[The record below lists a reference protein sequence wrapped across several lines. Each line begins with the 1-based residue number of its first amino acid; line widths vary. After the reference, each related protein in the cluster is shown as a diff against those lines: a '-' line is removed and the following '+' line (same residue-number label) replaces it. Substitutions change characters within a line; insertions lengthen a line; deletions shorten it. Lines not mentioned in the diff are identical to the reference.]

1 MSHRPTP
8 ARSADYR
15 VSERARRVRD
25 GVRRVER
32 TFKVS
37 TRITPSTTSST
48 FNR

>member
-1 MSHRPTP
+1 MSHRPSV

-15 VSERARRVRD
+15 VSERARRMRD
-25 GVRRVER
+25 SVRRVER

-37 TRITPSTTSST
+37 TRMTSSTTSST

>member
-1 MSHRPTP
+1 MSHRLPPVTV
-8 ARSADYR
+8 SDYR

-37 TRITPSTTSST
+37 TRTTPSITLSSA
-48 FNR
+48 NR